1 MPLIMKNF
9 LFFLGVLWVI
19 LLLPGTSA
27 DPTGEDSLS
36 ELPYVIYPMLE
47 RIYKDDITCYNSDKD
62 NTMNLSRGVKC
73 LSDDGATEVTVPLP
87 HRDCRSPAKKLTIT
101 VNREDDVV
109 IEFRN
114 TLNLTQMTRRQDPKK
129 PYEKINMTDESKLIV
144 PHDKAN
150 ESGVY
155 LFGMDNNQPVAP
167 RECAVVIN
175 RRECPANRY
184 GDQCSLWCPD
194 CMHGGICD
202 AKTGKCVCPPGLRG
216 ELCEEAC
223 EGDQI
228 INSCTE
234 NPWVTS
240 NRQICLPS
248 PYGCSCAPGKKGYLC
263 NEGCDPGSWGVNC
276 LQRCNH
282 CVSGTCN
289 TVTGKCSSGPE
300 DPCAGGPKGYLR
312 FRQEPDVELDED
324 KVTVTFVKEFDGEEP
339 ISRNITY
346 RVVIWEKGQSMNNMT
361 TSKEVNATKMSVEI
375 QGLTP
380 LTNYYAAVLVKFSLN
395 GKVCEIDGTLRG
407 ERIQKK
413 LFTTICPKGKISNIT
428 LHLKSEEGFK
438 ISWKEEAYAKHC
450 NYTYEVKVE
459 RVSDGKEIY
468 NNNSKNP
475 SHSQDG
481 LETDTEYT
489 VSITVVSDEGRSDPF
504 ITTIKT
510 FPKPPTTPPSPER
523 VFEDS
528 GSVTYKWNKPS
539 DVKGNISYKYTYE
552 VKPIACG
559 EETEISADK
568 ETQATEVSFPKPLP
582 YARVTFRIAI
592 GNEAGFSQYEE
603 KSHETD
609 PEVPAIKVEKI
620 DCGDYKSSK
629 QCKVTL
635 ENDCRKNNGKDLDIE
650 AVWKYETN
658 SARDPKSGNIQA
670 DSFRRENTH
679 ENYIIDF
686 PRDFYHHTTYQL
698 AVYVKNEAGT
708 NESSGC
714 LSKEII
720 TPPVAPGKVKITRSV
735 SALSSIYLEWNPAPS
750 FPPTGD
756 IEEYV
761 INLYK
766 TQDKTYIN
774 TFVTTKESYCIRNL
788 DPDVSYTIH
797 VSGINKGV
805 DEHGEAAVTVIATGA
820 QRPTTPPS
828 VHRIFEDSGSVT
840 YKWNRPS
847 DVEGNISYKYTY
859 EVKPIACD
867 EATENPAVKET
878 EATEVSFPKPLPYAR
893 VTFRIAIGNE
903 AGFSQYEEKY
913 HETDPEVPAIKVE
926 KIDCGDYKS
935 SKQCKVT
942 LENDCRKNNGKD
954 LDIEAV
960 WKYETNSARDPKS
973 GNIQADSFRRENT
986 HENYIIDFPRDFY
999 HHTTYQLA
1007 VYVKNEAGTNE
1018 SSGCLSKE
1026 IITPPVAPGKVKIT
1040 RIVSSHSSLDSG
1052 WDPKLSFPP
1061 TGDINGYV
1069 IDLGWDPLPSFPP
1082 TGNINGYV
1090 IEVYETRHREFI
1102 GGFVVADESCVIS
1115 YLDPDASYTIH
1126 VSGINEGVPQPGE
1139 AAIIVIST
1147 LAYKPSQPINFLQ
1160 DSSLSCNAQW
1170 DDENIPLSEDLIF
1183 QNEDYSISEKEHKKD
1198 TTKTVDI
1205 GTGEGEN
1212 KSFQPEK
1219 NYNLLVVTEKKSG
1232 HNSEFSVSDPVSTKG
1247 KAVASD
1253 RTGILLGVIISIT
1266 LIGLIAWT
1274 YKSNTTWCRKG

>member
-1 MPLIMKNF
+1 MLLIMKDF

-36 ELPYVIYPMLE
+36 ELPYVIYPMKE
-47 RIYKDDITCYNSDKD
+47 KTNKNDITCYNSNKD
-62 NTMNLSRGVKC
+62 NTTNLRRGVKC
-73 LSDDGATEVTVPLP
+73 LSDDRATEVTVPLL
-87 HRDCRSPAKKLTIT
+87 HKNCRSPAKKLTIT
-101 VNREDDVV
+101 VNTEDDVV
-109 IEFRN
+109 IEFRKP
-114 TLNLTQMTRRQDPKK
+114 LNLTQMTWRQDPKK
-129 PYEKINMTDESKLIV
+129 PYEKINMTEESRLIV
-144 PHDKAN
+144 PHDKTK

-155 LFGMDNNQPVAP
+155 LFKMDSNAP
-167 RECAVVIN
+167 GFSRECAVAII

-184 GDQCSLWCPD
+184 GDHCSLWCPD

-223 EGDQI
+223 EGD
-228 INSCTE
+228 SCTM
-234 NPWVTS
+234 NLWVTS
-240 NRQICLPS
+240 NTQMCLPS

-263 NEGCDPGSWGVNC
+263 NEDCDPGTWGVNC

-282 CVSGTCN
+282 CVGGTCN
-289 TVTGKCSSGPE
+289 AVTGKCSSGPE

-312 FRQEPDVELDED
+312 FRQDPYVKPDAD
-324 KVTVTFVKEFDGEEP
+324 KVTLSFVKEFDGEEP
-339 ISRNITY
+339 ISKDITY
-346 RVVIWEKGQSMNNMT
+346 RVAIWEKGQSMNNMT

-380 LTNYYAAVLVKFSLN
+380 LTNYYAAVLVKFSLK

-413 LFTTICPKGKISNIT
+413 LFTTKCPKGKISNVT
-428 LHLKSEEGFK
+428 LHLKSEEGFN
-438 ISWKEEAYAKHC
+438 IYWKEEAYAKHC
-450 NYTYEVKVE
+450 NYTYDVKVE

-510 FPKPPTTPPSPER
+510 LPKRPTTPPSPER
-523 VFEDS
+523 FFEDS

-539 DVKGNISYKYTYE
+539 DVEGNVSYRYTYE

-559 EETEISADK
+559 EETEIPADNY
-568 ETQATEVSFPKPLP
+568 TQATKVSFPKPLP

-592 GNEAGFSQYEE
+592 GNESGFSEYKEI
-603 KSHETD
+603 SYETD
-609 PEVPAIKVEKI
+609 QEVPAIKVEKI
-620 DCGDYKSSK
+620 DCGDYKSRK

-635 ENDCRKNNGKDLDIE
+635 ENDCRKINGKDLDIE
-650 AVWKYETN
+650 AVWEYKTN

-670 DSFRRENTH
+670 VYFPAENLH
-679 ENYIIDF
+679 NYIIEF
-686 PRDFYHHTTYQL
+686 PPDFYNFTTYQL
-698 AVYVKNEAGT
+698 AVYVKNEAGR
-708 NESSGC
+708 NESS
-714 LSKEII
+714 
-720 TPPVAPGKVKITRSV
+720 
-735 SALSSIYLEWNPAPS
+735 
-750 FPPTGD
+750 
-756 IEEYV
+756 
-761 INLYK
+761 
-766 TQDKTYIN
+766 
-774 TFVTTKESYCIRNL
+774 
-788 DPDVSYTIH
+788 
-797 VSGINKGV
+797 
-805 DEHGEAAVTVIATGA
+805 
-820 QRPTTPPS
+820 
-828 VHRIFEDSGSVT
+828 
-840 YKWNRPS
+840 
-847 DVEGNISYKYTY
+847 
-859 EVKPIACD
+859 
-867 EATENPAVKET
+867 
-878 EATEVSFPKPLPYAR
+878 
-893 VTFRIAIGNE
+893 
-903 AGFSQYEEKY
+903 
-913 HETDPEVPAIKVE
+913 
-926 KIDCGDYKS
+926 
-935 SKQCKVT
+935 
-942 LENDCRKNNGKD
+942 
-954 LDIEAV
+954 
-960 WKYETNSARDPKS
+960 
-973 GNIQADSFRRENT
+973 RR
-986 HENYIIDFPRDFY
+986 
-999 HHTTYQLA
+999 
-1007 VYVKNEAGTNE
+1007 
-1018 SSGCLSKE
+1018 LSKE

-1090 IEVYETRHREFI
+1090 IEVYETRPREFI

-1115 YLDPDASYTIH
+1115 YLDPDVSYTIH

-1183 QNEDYSISEKEHKKD
+1183 QNEDYSISEKEHKSTGLQAEQSTNPQIEGSIEVLDYSGNVSKIQLPHVKNPPAVQYVVVAEALTTLNDALIKKLVLQAVKKYTEEEEEEENNSKYKMPEGEPEIWIAGKYSIEKD